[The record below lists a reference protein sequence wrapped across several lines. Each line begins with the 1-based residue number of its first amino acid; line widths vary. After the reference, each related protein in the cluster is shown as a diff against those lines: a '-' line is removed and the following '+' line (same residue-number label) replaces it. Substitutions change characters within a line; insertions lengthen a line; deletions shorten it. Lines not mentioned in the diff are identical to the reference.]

1 MNILITGGLGHI
13 GSHLIANLEKI
24 KKLNQVYV
32 IDNNSN
38 NKISSVFNLKGKKLN
53 LIIDDL
59 CNRDCFKK
67 IKHKI
72 DIIVHLASMTDAES
86 SISKRKI
93 FFNNNLSCFKS
104 IIKFSKKNNS
114 KLIHISSTSVYGS
127 QNSTVDETCDELKP
141 QSPYAHIKLL
151 EERLIKKS
159 KKKNYITLRFGTIVG
174 YSMGM
179 RFHTAVNKF
188 CFHAIIN
195 KPLSVWK
202 VALDQY
208 RPYLSLSDSFATF
221 KYIIENN
228 YFDNEIHN
236 VCSNNYTVRQILTLI
251 KKFKKKILIKF
262 TRSKIMNQ
270 LSYKVFSRNNLRKKL
285 FLKEEIETEIKKIFY
300 CFKKINRKSI

>member
-13 GSHLIANLEKI
+13 GSYLITNLKKI
-24 KKLNQVYV
+24 KDISQVYV

-38 NKISSVFNLKGKKLN
+38 NKINSIFNLKGKKLN

-59 CNRDCFKK
+59 CNKDCFKK

-86 SISKRKI
+86 SVKKKKL
-93 FFNNNLSCFKS
+93 FYNNNLNSFKN
-104 IIKFSKKNNS
+104 IIEFSKKKNS

-127 QNSTVDETCDELKP
+127 QAATVDETCAELKP
-141 QSPYAHIKLL
+141 QSPYAHVKIL
-151 EERLIKKS
+151 EEKLIKKL

-174 YSMGM
+174 YSIGM

-188 CFHAIIN
+188 CLHALLN
-195 KPLSVWK
+195 KPLTVWET
-202 VALDQY
+202 AMDQY
-208 RPYLSLSDSFATF
+208 RPYLSVRDAFATL

-228 YFDNEIHN
+228 YFDNQIHN

-251 KKFKKKILIKF
+251 KEFKKEITIKL
-262 TRSKIMNQ
+262 TSSKIMNQ
-270 LSYKVFSRNNLRKKL
+270 LSYKVVSQNKLMKRVSLKK
-285 FLKEEIETEIKKIFY
+285 EIKSEIKYIFSALKIV
-300 CFKKINRKSI
+300 N

>member
-13 GSHLIANLEKI
+13 GSYLIASLQKI
-24 KKLNQVYV
+24 KKINKVYI

-38 NKISSVFNLKGKKLN
+38 NRINSIFNLRSKNIK

-59 CNRDCFKK
+59 CDQKCFKE

-72 DIIVHLASMTDAES
+72 HIIVHLASMTDAETS
-86 SISKRKI
+86 RQKKRI
-93 FFNNNLSCFKS
+93 FFNNNLNCFKN

-127 QNSTVDETCDELKP
+127 QDSIVDESCKELNP
-141 QSPYAHIKLL
+141 QSPYACIKLL
-151 EERLIKKS
+151 EEKIIKKL

-188 CFHAIIN
+188 CFHAILN
-195 KPLSVWK
+195 KPLTVWK
-202 VALDQY
+202 TALNQY
-208 RPYLSLSDSFATF
+208 RPYLSLRDAFSTI

-228 YFDNEIHN
+228 YFDNKIHN
-236 VCSNNYTVRQILTLI
+236 VCSNNYTVRQILSLI
-251 KKFKKKILIKF
+251 KKYKKKF
-262 TRSKIMNQ
+262 TIEFTNSKIMNQ
-270 LSYKVFSRNNLRKKL
+270 LSYKVISNNMLMKNFYLKKDI
-285 FLKEEIETEIKKIFY
+285 KTDIKKIFK
-300 CFKKINRKSI
+300 CFSGIS

>member
-1 MNILITGGLGHI
+1 MNLLITGGLGHI
-13 GSHLIANLEKI
+13 GSYLITNLQKI
-24 KKLNQVYV
+24 KKISQVYI

-38 NKISSVFNLKGKKLN
+38 NKINSIFNLKRKKLN

-59 CNRDCFKK
+59 CNKDCFKK

-86 SISKRKI
+86 SVKKKKI
-93 FFNNNLSCFKS
+93 FFNNNLNCFKN
-104 IIKFSKKNNS
+104 IIKFSKKNDS

-127 QNSTVDETCDELKP
+127 QDTVVDESCDVLKA
-141 QSPYAHIKLL
+141 QSPYADVKIL
-151 EERLIKKS
+151 EEKLIKKS

-188 CFHAIIN
+188 CFHAIMN
-195 KPLSVWK
+195 KPLTVWK
-202 VALDQY
+202 TAIDQY
-208 RPYLSLSDSFATF
+208 RPYLSLRDALATL

-228 YFDNEIHN
+228 YFDNQIHN

-251 KKFKKKILIKF
+251 KTFKKKISIKY
-262 TRSKIMNQ
+262 TNSKIMNQ
-270 LSYKVFSRNNLRKKL
+270 LSYKVISQNNLMKKIS
-285 FLKEEIETEIKKIFY
+285 LKKNIKPDIKKIFT
-300 CFKKINRKSI
+300 CFKWIN